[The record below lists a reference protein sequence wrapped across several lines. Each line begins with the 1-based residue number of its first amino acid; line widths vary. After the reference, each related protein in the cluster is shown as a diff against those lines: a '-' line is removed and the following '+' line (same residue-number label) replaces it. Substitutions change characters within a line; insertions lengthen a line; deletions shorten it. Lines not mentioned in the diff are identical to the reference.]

1 MKKLI
6 TLLAGCTIAFVASA
20 DMLECT
26 VTNKTENGRE
36 YTKQQVAAGKYSY
49 KLDNDDQK
57 PKLTRCAYSAKVKK
71 VVCSNI
77 RIERVG
83 TEPDDQLKRF
93 YYNRAQSNFHLKQGY
108 AFKDNMTAKSFNFG
122 VCEAVKK

>member
-1 MKKLI
+1 MA
-6 TLLAGCTIAFVASA
+6 LAASA

-26 VTNKTENGRE
+26 VTDKTENGRE

-77 RIERVG
+77 RIERIG

-108 AFKDNMTAKSFNFG
+108 AFKDNMTDKSFNFG